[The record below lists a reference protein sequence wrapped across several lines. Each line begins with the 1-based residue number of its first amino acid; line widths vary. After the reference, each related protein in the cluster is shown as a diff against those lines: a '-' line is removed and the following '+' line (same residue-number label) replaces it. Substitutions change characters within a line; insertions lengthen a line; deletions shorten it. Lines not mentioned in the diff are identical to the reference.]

1 MKMTR
6 RPAATSIRKRVAVT
20 SAVAALAAGTFAV
33 GAPIAGAD
41 SRGASGKTSSAKTAT
56 KAQVLGLFDQW
67 NAALQTGDARKVAD
81 LYAKDAV
88 LLPTVSN
95 NVRTD
100 RAEIVDYFEHF
111 LQNKPVGTKVES
123 VVNVLDRNSAI
134 DTGVYEFALTD
145 HETGAKSTVRA
156 RYTYAYE
163 KQPNGTWLI
172 VNHHSSK
179 MPEG

>member
-1 MKMTR
+1 MTR
-6 RPAATSIRKRVAVT
+6 RPAATSIRKRVAVAT
-20 SAVAALAAGTFAV
+20 GVAVLAAGTFAA
-33 GAPIAGAD
+33 GAGVAGAD
-41 SRGASGKTSSAKTAT
+41 SGSESRKSGRTIT
-56 KAQVLGLFDQW
+56 KAQVLGLFDNW
-67 NAALQTGDARKVAD
+67 NAALRTGDPNKVAD

-111 LQNKPVGTKVES
+111 LRNKPHGKKIES
-123 VVNVLDRNSAI
+123 VVNILDRNTVI

-145 HETGAKSTVRA
+145 PKSGEKSTVEA

>member
-1 MKMTR
+1 MNR
-6 RPAATSIRKRVAVT
+6 RPAATSIRKRVAVAT
-20 SAVAALAAGTFAV
+20 GVAVLAAGTIAA
-33 GAPIAGAD
+33 GAGVAGAD
-41 SRGASGKTSSAKTAT
+41 SRDGSAKKSPRTVT
-56 KAQVLGLFDQW
+56 KAQVLGLFDNW
-67 NAALQTGDARKVAD
+67 NAALRTGDPKKVAD

-111 LQNKPVGTKVES
+111 LKNKPVGTKIES
-123 VVNVLDRNSAI
+123 HVNILDRNTAI

-145 HETGAKSTVRA
+145 HETGEKSTVEA

-163 KQPNGTWLI
+163 KQPNGKWLI

-179 MPEG
+179 MPES

>member
-1 MKMTR
+1 MTR
-6 RPAATSIRKRVAVT
+6 RPAATSIRKRIAVATGVAV
-20 SAVAALAAGTFAV
+20 VAAGTFAL
-33 GAPIAGAD
+33 GAGVAGAD
-41 SRGASGKTSSAKTAT
+41 SASKSEKHTGTVT

-67 NAALQTGDARKVAD
+67 NAALRTGDPNKVAD

-88 LLPTVSN
+88 LLPTVSD

-111 LQNKPVGTKVES
+111 LQNRPVGKKIES
-123 VVNVLDRNSAI
+123 VVNVLDRDTVI

-145 HETGAKSTVRA
+145 HETGEKATVKA

-163 KQPNGTWLI
+163 KQPNGKWLI

-179 MPEG
+179 MPQG

>member
-1 MKMTR
+1 MDR
-6 RPAATSIRKRVAVT
+6 RPVRRRIAVAA
-20 SAVAALAAGTFAV
+20 AVAALAAGTFAL
-33 GAPIAGAD
+33 GAGAAGAD
-41 SRGASGKTSSAKTAT
+41 SSGTSGKNSARMAT
-56 KAQVLGLFDQW
+56 EAQVLGLFDQW
-67 NAALQTGDARKVAD
+67 NAALQTGDPQKVAD

-88 LLPTVSN
+88 LLPTVSD

-111 LQNKPVGTKVES
+111 LRNKPAGTKVES
-123 VVNVLDRNSAI
+123 VVNVLDRDTVI

-145 HETGAKSTVRA
+145 HETGAKNTVKA

-163 KQPNGTWLI
+163 KQADGTWLI

-179 MPEG
+179 MPES

>member
-1 MKMTR
+1 MNR
-6 RPAATSIRKRVAVT
+6 RPVRRRI
-20 SAVAALAAGTFAV
+20 AVAATAVLAAGTLAL
-33 GAPIAGAD
+33 GAGTAGAD
-41 SRGASGKTSSAKTAT
+41 ARGKGDKHTRPVT
-56 KAQVLGLFDQW
+56 KAQVLGLFDRW
-67 NAALQTGDARKVAD
+67 NAALQTGDPDRVAD

-95 NVRTD
+95 QVRAD
-100 RAEIVDYFEHF
+100 RAGIVDYFEHF
-111 LQNKPVGTKVES
+111 LPNKPVGTKVES
-123 VVNVLDRNSAI
+123 VVNILDRDTVI

-145 HETGAKSTVRA
+145 HGTGEKSTVRA

-179 MPEG
+179 MPQG

>member
-1 MKMTR
+1 MNR
-6 RPAATSIRKRVAVT
+6 RPAHRRT
-20 SAVAALAAGTFAV
+20 AVAAAVAVAAAGTFALGTGV
-33 GAPIAGAD
+33 AGAD
-41 SRGASGKTSSAKTAT
+41 SGSKSQQSAKAAT
-56 KAQVLGLFDQW
+56 EAQVLGLFDDW
-67 NAALQTGDARKVAD
+67 NAALQTGDPQKVAD

-111 LQNKPVGTKVES
+111 LQKKPVGTKIES
-123 VVNVLDRNSAI
+123 VVNVLDRDTVI

-145 HETGAKSTVRA
+145 HETGAQSTVKA

-163 KQPNGTWLI
+163 KQPDGTWLI